1 MPSLVPCTAKS
12 AVGRDLCRPL
22 GHLLLLQAGLED
34 ARGLPAPW
42 WHPGGPRCRDG
53 ILPLGPAQSVWP
65 QRPDTRENFLVLQL
79 ASLIPHPLPVPPEES
94 PALPALCPSCD
105 SSDIPA
111 GPALPTPLPP
121 VCPCAAPSSPG
132 GLPSAEQRGRTHP
145 FTPLVQ
151 HRGMLATFAARVR
164 AGSWVPCC
172 FSSCFS
178 AEKLCSQPVALRGVI
193 PSQLQDFA

>member
-42 WHPGGPRCRDG
+42 WHPGGPRCGDG

-111 GPALPTPLPP
+111 GPALPAPVLLCVPVLLPAPQVAFPALSSGAGPIPSRRWCSTGGCWPPL
-121 VCPCAAPSSPG
+121 
-132 GLPSAEQRGRTHP
+132 LRGC
-145 FTPLVQ
+145 V
-151 HRGMLATFAARVR
+151 LAL
-164 AGSWVPCC
+164 GHCC
-172 FSSCFS
+172 FSSCFL